1 MSRTSPFI
9 LSATVDFPDDMSH
22 GTYTPDL
29 LDRMMV
35 QLKEIGVT
43 RVYWLYYGDVDQD
56 SYWAG
61 DNALQFN
68 NSPFERRTLTNIGE
82 PLKAAVPFAHAHGLE
97 IYGVLKPYNGG
108 AACTYPEGAAESRA
122 STVTRI
128 GGPLLGAIP
137 FVERHPDTRV
147 RRRPVEAPP
156 DLETT
161 AIRKI
166 RLLKRDDSPTR
177 VRGEDIQI
185 WTSESNFKY
194 ERKQIDFSVTEAV
207 EPAPREVRDYYGDLV
222 TAKGALVRT
231 LTIEGLDLSDRF
243 IAVTTGLKGPGDFV
257 NTAVGMVEAY
267 GLGPEP
273 LPVVVATQG
282 AIWVRPRDFREYG
295 LDFDCGLGTYE
306 VPFDDQ
312 NDRRDDSSRWSS
324 MLTGGLIAFARG
336 KNEYLAGTP
345 CEAYPEVR
353 RLWSGWVQRMIDA
366 GVDGIDVR
374 ISAHGSLTDE
384 SAEYGYN
391 EPIVEEFTRRYGVG
405 PTGSA
410 TDLSRLAELRGEH
423 FTSFIRETSES
434 IRGAGGKM
442 QVHVHTEAFRPEPCH
457 GQMMGFP
464 DNIGFDWR
472 SWVEEGLLDGVT
484 FRMSW
489 FEGLED
495 PPESPPDR
503 SCLVNA
509 LAEPY
514 AKESLDTLVD
524 AGVPAYL
531 NRYFQRSVG
540 DEEYLSDLEKVH
552 GDERF
557 GGFDLYEFSI
567 MAHATP
573 DGTALNSYNGR
584 MEMIQAKVEE
594 LGLV

>member
-1 MSRTSPFI
+1 MSRTSPFV
-9 LSATVDFPDDMSH
+9 LSATVDFPDDVGY
-22 GTYTPDL
+22 GTYTPEL

-35 QLKEIGVT
+35 QLKELGVT

-56 SYWAG
+56 SYGAG
-61 DNALQFN
+61 NLIDHSIFSYGTQ
-68 NSPFERRTLTNIGE
+68 TLASIGE

-108 AACTYPEGAAESRA
+108 IAGTYPEGAKEISA

-128 GGPLLGAIP
+128 GGSLWQAIP
-137 FVERHPDTRV
+137 FVERYPDTRV
-147 RRRPVEAPP
+147 RRRPLVAPP
-156 DLETT
+156 DLEST

-185 WTSESNFKY
+185 WTSESNFRYQCKP
-194 ERKQIDFSVTEAV
+194 IDFSVTEAV
-207 EPAPREVRDYYGDLV
+207 EPAPRDVRDYYGDLV
-222 TAKGALVRT
+222 TAKGAPVRI

-243 IAVTTGLKGPGDFV
+243 IAVTTGLKGQGDFV

-273 LPVVVATQG
+273 MPVVVATRG
-282 AIWVRPRDFREYG
+282 AIWGRPRDFREYG
-295 LDFDCGLGTYE
+295 LDFDCGLGTYQ

-312 NDRRDDSSRWSS
+312 NDAGDDSSRWSS

-336 KNEYLAGTP
+336 KNEYLACTP
-345 CEAYPEVR
+345 CEVYPEVR
-353 RLWSGWVQRMIDA
+353 RLWSGWVQSLIDA

-374 ISAHGSLTDE
+374 ISAHGGLTDE

-391 EPIVEEFTRRYGVG
+391 PPIVEEFTERYGVG

-410 TDLSRLAELRGEH
+410 TDLTRLAELRGDH
-423 FTSFIRETSES
+423 FTSFIRETSEA

-442 QVHVHTEAFRPEPCH
+442 QVHVHTEAFGPDPCH

-464 DNIGFDWR
+464 DNIRFDWK
-472 SWVEEGLLDGVT
+472 SWVEDGLLDGAT
-484 FRMSW
+484 YRMSW

-495 PPESPPDR
+495 PPESPPER
-503 SCLVNA
+503 SRLVNA

-514 AKESLDTLVD
+514 AAESLAVLVD

-531 NRYFQRSVG
+531 NRYIDRSVG
-540 DEEYLSDLEKVH
+540 VEEYLSDLEQVY

-557 GGFDLYEFSI
+557 GGFDLYEFSL
-567 MAHATP
+567 MAQAAP
-573 DGTALNSYNGR
+573 DGTALNSYKGR
-584 MEMIQAKVEE
+584 MEMIRDKASE